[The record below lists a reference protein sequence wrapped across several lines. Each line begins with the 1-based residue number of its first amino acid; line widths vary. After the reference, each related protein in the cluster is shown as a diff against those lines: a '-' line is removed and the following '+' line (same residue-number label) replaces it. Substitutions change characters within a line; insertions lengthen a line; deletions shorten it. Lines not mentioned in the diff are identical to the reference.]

1 MSTGTFAASR
11 PRAWVGRVIVLSLVA
26 LLAVAAATVASRSHR
41 WPMQLAGVRFVDH
54 PEKVVGGDA
63 ALVVTGYVIATV
75 VSDVDV
81 FRLAREDA
89 AYPQVQGTLCDSGKS
104 VGAWR
109 DPLPIDSHP
118 TDARFAYAVLVPARS
133 NGVDLSQASEDV
145 CLRFVAADSAA
156 LAAIGS
162 QTVKLTLA
170 PELRERLLAYG
181 RREGV
186 VDLVLDPACAPQLCQ
201 PDFSSH
207 GLHR

>member
-11 PRAWVGRVIVLSLVA
+11 PRAWVWRVIVLSLVA

-41 WPMQLAGVRFVDH
+41 WQLQLAGVRFVDH

-63 ALVVTGYVIATV
+63 ALVVTGYMIATV

-81 FRLAREDA
+81 FRLAREEA
-89 AYPQVQGTLCDSGKS
+89 AYPQVRGTLCESGKP

-118 TDARFAYAVLVPARS
+118 TDARFAYAVLVPARG

-145 CLRFVAADSAA
+145 CLRFIAADSAA
-156 LAAIGS
+156 LATIGS
-162 QTVKLTLA
+162 QTVKLTLT
-170 PELRERLLAYG
+170 PELRERLLVYG
-181 RREGV
+181 RREGI
-186 VDLVLDPACAPQLCQ
+186 VDLALDPACAPQLCQ